1 MRQPYVDF
9 LIEII
14 EKNNT
19 GTPIYTSVLAEMLA
33 KEYELPTKKAA
44 AATAVA
50 VGRILENDRIEDLR
64 FYQKGIYYRTKQT
77 VFGEIGINKEQLIAD
92 KYLNGDCG
100 YEGGLV
106 MLQMIGLTTQ
116 MPKERVI
123 ITNKAGEY
131 ARKDQKLGITIKP
144 PRTKISAENKDYLRI
159 LDVLDAMKTAPIDS
173 ENPYQVIAKF
183 IEEKKLKFQVLLA
196 MADRFYNQA
205 TVLELAHTAGAGGI

>member
-1 MRQPYVDF
+1 MKQPYMDF

-33 KEYELPTKKAA
+33 KEYELPGKKAA

-50 VGRILENDRIEDLR
+50 IGRILEKDRIEDLR
-64 FYQKGIYYRTKQT
+64 FYQKGIYYRTKKT
-77 VFGEIGINKEQLIAD
+77 IFGEIGINKEQLIAD
-92 KYLNGDCG
+92 KYLNGNCG
-100 YEGGLV
+100 YEGGLT
-106 MLQMIGLTTQ
+106 MLQKIGLTTQ

-159 LDVLDAMKTAPIDS
+159 LDVLDVMKTAPVDAD
-173 ENPYQVIAKF
+173 NPYEIIAK
-183 IEEKKLKFQVLLA
+183 IIAEKKLEFKVLLA
-196 MADRFYNQA
+196 LADQFYNQA
-205 TVLELAHTAGAGGI
+205 TVLELAHTAGIGGI

>member
-1 MRQPYVDF
+1 MKQPYVDF

-33 KEYELPTKKAA
+33 REYELPEKKAA

-50 VGRILENDRIEDLR
+50 VSRILENGRIEDLR
-64 FYQKGIYYRTKQT
+64 FYQKGIYYRTKKT
-77 VFGEIGINKEQLIAD
+77 VFGETGINKEQIIAD
-92 KYLNGDCG
+92 KYLRGDCG
-100 YEGGLV
+100 YEGGLA

-131 ARKDQKLGITIKP
+131 ARKDQKLGIIIKP
-144 PRTKISAENKDYLRI
+144 PRTIICAENKEYLRI
-159 LDVLDAMKTAPIDS
+159 LDILETMNTAPVDA
-173 ENPYQVIAKF
+173 ENPYGIIAKF
-183 IEEKKLKFQVLLA
+183 IAEKELEFKVLLA
-196 MADRFYNQA
+196 MADQFYNQA
-205 TVLELAHTAGAGGI
+205 TVLELAHTARTGGI